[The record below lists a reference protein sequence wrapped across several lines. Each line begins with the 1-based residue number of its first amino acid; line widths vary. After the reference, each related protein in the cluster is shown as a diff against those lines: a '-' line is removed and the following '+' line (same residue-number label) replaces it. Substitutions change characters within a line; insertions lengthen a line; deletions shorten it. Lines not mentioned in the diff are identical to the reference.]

1 MQSTLK
7 ITDPSKI
14 LSTDT
19 SLLLFFFFFSFLR
32 LVNSVF
38 ESAAGI
44 QEGEFG
50 DSHRLS
56 LSLSFSVSI
65 TNRILLNFLLLLHE
79 KRHSA

>member
-19 SLLLFFFFFSFLR
+19 SLLLFFLFFFFFFPFLR

-44 QEGEFG
+44 QGG
-50 DSHRLS
+50 
-56 LSLSFSVSI
+56 
-65 TNRILLNFLLLLHE
+65 
-79 KRHSA
+79 

>member
-19 SLLLFFFFFSFLR
+19 SLLLFFLFFFFPFLR

-44 QEGEFG
+44 QGG
-50 DSHRLS
+50 
-56 LSLSFSVSI
+56 
-65 TNRILLNFLLLLHE
+65 
-79 KRHSA
+79 